1 MVAGNIPR
9 LIEVL
14 KNRAGEEKHLPCP
27 EAFKIAHDL
36 ELSLAEVGKTCDELG
51 IKIIACQLGCF

>member
-14 KNRAGEEKHLPCP
+14 KARSGEEKRLPCP
-27 EAFKIAHDL
+27 EAFKIAND
-36 ELSLAEVGKTCDELG
+36 
-51 IKIIACQLGCF
+51 Q